1 MIDSECIKKNLVSS
15 LILIEGVSCIFLNR
29 LVLICRHMCDAVSCF
44 ISDLYKAYDV
54 SQDAVKSA
62 VSCLSILAESPHVTV
77 QSVDITTDILK
88 VTVSRNIN

>member
-1 MIDSECIKKNLVSS
+1 MIDSECIKKNIVSS

-29 LVLICRHMCDAVSCF
+29 LVPICTVIAVSCF

-77 QSVDITTDILK
+77 QAVDITTDILK
-88 VTVSRNIN
+88 VTVFRNLN